1 MVSIVV
7 PVYNQP
13 SMTEDCLAA
22 IRANTQDYEI
32 VLVDNGSDPPL
43 YWSDGSLDQG
53 DRLIIR
59 NETNL
64 GFPAAI
70 NQGIRASKGDVI
82 VLLNNDV
89 TVTPHWAERLMAVLE
104 DYSIVGPMTNFAAG
118 MQQTTIPTYR
128 NEQELFREAEKRW
141 DKYKGASVEVNWLI
155 GFCMMFR
162 KSLFEELGEF
172 DESLWPCSGEELDFC
187 LRARAAGHHN
197 GVAYGV
203 YVHHEGSVTLN
214 KMEKD
219 GQVDYGKI
227 VERNHNHVAERWG
240 KDFWSRQLLV
250 ENPIPKTVEGIRL
263 NLGSGP
269 YPLEGFIN
277 VDQFEMM
284 HPDLVCD
291 VLALPYGPG
300 EVAEI
305 YAGHIL
311 EHFHYV
317 DGRKALRYWY
327 SILRPGGI
335 IGISVP
341 DIDFLMKEYLEDPTP
356 EKLVEM
362 NDTYIYSYIQ
372 PSPHLFAYSADLLEK
387 EMAEAGFVNIKRMA
401 VDHPYFPFP
410 VEWQVGFMGEKP

>member
-1 MVSIVV
+1 MVSIVL
-7 PVYNQP
+7 PVFNQP

-118 MQQTTIPTYR
+118 FQRTTVCAYA
-128 NEQELFREAEKRW
+128 NEQELNQEAEKRW
-141 DKYKGASVEVNWLI
+141 YTYEKSVVEVNWLI

-162 KSLFEELGEF
+162 KSLFDELGEF

-187 LRARAAGHHN
+187 LRARSKGHRL
-197 GVAYGV
+197 GVAFGV
-203 YVHHEGSVTLN
+203 YVHHEGSVTFN
-214 KMEKD
+214 MMDKERTIE
-219 GQVDYGKI
+219 YAKI
-227 VERNHNHVAERWG
+227 VDRNHDHVAKRWG
-240 KDFWSRQLLV
+240 KDFWERQRM
-250 ENPIPKTVEGIRL
+250 ESDIPKTVEGIRL

-269 YPLEGFIN
+269 YPMKGFIG
-277 VDQFEMM
+277 VDISDRFN
-284 HPDLVCD
+284 PDLKCD
-291 VLALPYGPG
+291 ALDLPYGVG

-305 YAGHIL
+305 YAGHLL
-311 EHFHYV
+311 EHFYYV

-327 SILRPGGI
+327 SILRPGGLI
-335 IGISVP
+335 SISVP
-341 DIDFLMKEYLEDPTP
+341 DMDFIMKEYMEDPTP

-362 NDTYIYSYIQ
+362 NNLYIYSYVQ